1 MRFGVVLRHTGAFDD
16 AISYFKQLA
25 HHSEITGDQETY
37 AIAFHNI
44 AMCHMGKHESLEAV
58 SSLIKQKE
66 ISDMFKL
73 EDLQADALQEL
84 GMILLQE
91 GQQWES
97 EECYASACKHIN
109 TLSMCLY
116 NYVHKYKITN
126 SKSKCIFLDES
137 FERLE
142 KKIKPPHSHCNN
154 NLAMWGISAGQK
166 LWSRFTGLIR
176 GDQYDDICGLME
188 WKNRRATLP
197 GVARPNYD
205 TQYIEDVYKEFNPEA
220 YEDEDTT
227 GGFVTASE
235 EDGSRG
241 SGSSPGSADKKI
253 RRSVVFQ
260 DNLQMMDEEGES
272 DIVPIHIH
280 NDPDDYEFLSDYN
293 SGGEDR
299 RISQN
304 QEALYRKI
312 SAKRSSSMNRSL
324 SIAMEERKSLSFPGV

>member
-1 MRFGVVLRHTGAFDD
+1 
-16 AISYFKQLA
+16 
-25 HHSEITGDQETY
+25 
-37 AIAFHNI
+37 
-44 AMCHMGKHESLEAV
+44 
-58 SSLIKQKE
+58 
-66 ISDMFKL
+66 
-73 EDLQADALQEL
+73 
-84 GMILLQE
+84 
-91 GQQWES
+91 
-97 EECYASACKHIN
+97 
-109 TLSMCLY
+109 
-116 NYVHKYKITN
+116 
-126 SKSKCIFLDES
+126 
-137 FERLE
+137 
-142 KKIKPPHSHCNN
+142 
-154 NLAMWGISAGQK
+154 MWGISAGQK

-188 WKNRRATLP
+188 WKNRRAALP